1 MYWSNLFLSLFVSAF
16 TTVMLLQFRESY
28 SNCWLGGRKVFPIWK
43 DALISHPA
51 LARNSK
57 CEMPL
62 SLSLS
67 QQALKCMSDVWNDV
81 NRT

>member
-51 LARNSK
+51 LARNSNVK
-57 CEMPL
+57 CL

-81 NRT
+81 YRT